1 MISVKS
7 RKYPANAVFL
17 PTRRIA
23 VFQVDSCRKIFR
35 AYRLFPVFRPVGT
48 ESDWQFAYFRHM
60 ASWNTIWRK
69 SFTEKPYRLGL
80 HIVFWILYFF
90 AFSFWDYFL
99 LSLTGWT
106 GKGLVVTF
114 WVSMVINIIIIVSS
128 AYLTFFTAYRLLV
141 KRQRYLW
148 FFVTLIAV
156 VLLFCLMLGCGQFL
170 SNWLIPRLGVTSC
183 PPEVDSAMRKMSH
196 GVWGVIQMVLS
207 YFALLCLP
215 VAAKF
220 FRDQMRL
227 QYRKNDLEKQNMQL
241 QMDFLKA
248 QIHPHFLFN
257 TLNNIYSLTTNMDSA
272 KASEVVFGLSS
283 LLRYALYEGRSELI
297 PLQKE
302 VTMLQHFIDL
312 EVIRSDDLQL
322 TVDFPQ
328 QVDEQ
333 IKLPPF
339 LLLPL
344 VENAFKHGVNS
355 QFDLSNVQIKLTVD
369 AVKIEL
375 TVSNNFDKDYR
386 RHNEGGI
393 GLVNLRKRLDYY
405 YGKNYTFETK
415 EIGNQFIA
423 HLILP
428 KSCPKSNA

>member
-1 MISVKS
+1 M
-7 RKYPANAVFL
+7 
-17 PTRRIA
+17 T
-23 VFQVDSCRKIFR
+23 
-35 AYRLFPVFRPVGT
+35 T
-48 ESDWQFAYFRHM
+48 
-60 ASWNTIWRK
+60 WNNIWRK
-69 SFTEKPYRLGL
+69 SFTERPYRFGL
-80 HIVFWILYFF
+80 HIAFWILYFI
-90 AFSFWDYFL
+90 AFSFWDYYL
-99 LSLTGWT
+99 LSLTGWA
-106 GKGLVVTF
+106 GKGFTVTF
-114 WVSMVINIIIIVSS
+114 WISMAINVILVVSS
-128 AYLTFFTAYRLLV
+128 AYLTFFTAYRFLV
-141 KRQRYLW
+141 KRQKYLW
-148 FFVTLIAV
+148 FFLTLAAD
-156 VLLFCLMLGCGQFL
+156 VLLFCVFLALGQAFTMWIL
-170 SNWLIPRLGVTSC
+170 PHLGVTSC
-183 PPEVDSAMRKMSH
+183 PKPDATISKMSK
-196 GVWGVIQMVLS
+196 GAWGIVQMVLS

-227 QYRKNDLEKQNMQL
+227 QYRKIDLEKQNMQL

-257 TLNNIYSLTTNMDSA
+257 TLNNIYSLTTNMESG
-272 KASEVVFGLSS
+272 KASDVVFGLSS

-297 PLQKE
+297 SLEKE
-302 VTMLQHFIDL
+302 INMLQHFIDL

-322 TVDFPQ
+322 TVDFPKQ
-328 QVDEQ
+328 IDEQ

-355 QFDLSNVQIKLTVD
+355 QFGLSNVQIKLTAD

-375 TVSNNFDKDYR
+375 TVSNNFDRDYR

-405 YGKNYTFETK
+405 YVKNYTFETK

-428 KSCPKSNA
+428 VSCPKSNA

>member
-1 MISVKS
+1 M
-7 RKYPANAVFL
+7 
-17 PTRRIA
+17 T
-23 VFQVDSCRKIFR
+23 
-35 AYRLFPVFRPVGT
+35 
-48 ESDWQFAYFRHM
+48 
-60 ASWNTIWRK
+60 SWNNIWRK
-69 SFTEKPYRLGL
+69 SFTERPYRLGL
-80 HIVFWILYFF
+80 HIAFWILYFL
-90 AFSFWDYFL
+90 AFSFWDHFL

-106 GKGLVVTF
+106 GRGLIVAF
-114 WVSMVINIIIIVSS
+114 WVSMTLNIIVVVFST
-128 AYLTFFTAYRLLV
+128 YLTLFTAYRFLV
-141 KRQRYLW
+141 RRQKYLW
-148 FFVTLIAV
+148 FFLTLALAV
-156 VLLFCLMLGCGQFL
+156 LVFCVLLAMGQVL
-170 SNWLIPRLGVTSC
+170 TMWVLPHLGVTSC
-183 PPEVDSAMRKMSH
+183 PKLDSKISELGRGA
-196 GVWGVIQMVLS
+196 WGIVQMVLS

-227 QYRKNDLEKQNMQL
+227 QYHKNDLEKQNMQL

-297 PLQKE
+297 SLQKE
-302 VTMLQHFIDL
+302 VSMLQHFIDL
-312 EVIRSDDLQL
+312 EVIRSDDIQL

-328 QVDEQ
+328 QIGEQ

-355 QFDLSNVQIKLTVD
+355 QFSLSNVQIKL
-369 AVKIEL
+369 AVNVTSIDL
-375 TVSNNFDKDYR
+375 TVSNNFDRDYR

-405 YGKNYTFETK
+405 YPKNYTFETK

-428 KSCPKSNA
+428 ISCPKSNA

>member
-1 MISVKS
+1 M
-7 RKYPANAVFL
+7 
-17 PTRRIA
+17 T
-23 VFQVDSCRKIFR
+23 
-35 AYRLFPVFRPVGT
+35 T
-48 ESDWQFAYFRHM
+48 
-60 ASWNTIWRK
+60 WNNIWRK
-69 SFTEKPYRLGL
+69 SFTERYYRWGL
-80 HIVFWILYFF
+80 HIVFWILYFL

-106 GKGLVVTF
+106 GRGLIVAF
-114 WVSMVINIIIIVSS
+114 WVSMTLNIIVVVVS
-128 AYLTFFTAYRLLV
+128 AYLTLFTAYRFLV
-141 KRQRYLW
+141 KRQKYLW
-148 FFVTLIAV
+148 FFLTLALD
-156 VLLFCLMLGCGQFL
+156 VLVFCFFLAMGQVL
-170 SNWLIPRLGVTSC
+170 TMWILPHLGVKDC
-183 PPEVDSAMRKMSH
+183 PKLDSKISELGRGA
-196 GVWGVIQMVLS
+196 WGIVQMVLS

-227 QYRKNDLEKQNMQL
+227 QYRKNDLEQQNMQL

-257 TLNNIYSLTTNMDSA
+257 TLNNIYALTTNMESA

-297 PLQKE
+297 SLQKE
-302 VTMLQHFIDL
+302 VSMLQHFIDL

-322 TVDFPQ
+322 TVDLPEQ
-328 QVDEQ
+328 IDEY

-355 QFDLSNVQIKLTVD
+355 QFSLSNVQIKL
-369 AVKIEL
+369 AVKADQIEL
-375 TVSNNFDKDYR
+375 TVSNNFDRDYR
-386 RHNEGGI
+386 LHNEGGI
-393 GLVNLRKRLDYY
+393 GLANLRKRLDYY
-405 YGKNYTFETK
+405 YAKNYTFETK

-428 KSCPKSNA
+428 VSCPKSNA

>member
-1 MISVKS
+1 
-7 RKYPANAVFL
+7 
-17 PTRRIA
+17 
-23 VFQVDSCRKIFR
+23 
-35 AYRLFPVFRPVGT
+35 
-48 ESDWQFAYFRHM
+48 
-60 ASWNTIWRK
+60 
-69 SFTEKPYRLGL
+69 LGL
-80 HIVFWILYFF
+80 HIAFWILYFIAF
-90 AFSFWDYFL
+90 AFWDYYL
-99 LSLTGWT
+99 LSLTGWA
-106 GKGLVVTF
+106 GKGFTVTF
-114 WVSMVINIIIIVSS
+114 WISMAINVILVVSS
-128 AYLTFFTAYRLLV
+128 AYLTFFTAYRFLV
-141 KRQRYLW
+141 KRQKYLW
-148 FFVTLIAV
+148 FFLTLAAD
-156 VLLFCLMLGCGQFL
+156 VLLFCVFLALGQAFSMWIL
-170 SNWLIPRLGVTSC
+170 PHLGVTSC
-183 PPEVDSAMRKMSH
+183 PKPDATISKLSKGA
-196 GVWGVIQMVLS
+196 WGIVQMVLS

-227 QYRKNDLEKQNMQL
+227 QYRKNDLEKQNIQL

-257 TLNNIYSLTTNMDSA
+257 TLNNIYSLTTNMESA

-297 PLQKE
+297 SLEKE
-302 VTMLQHFIDL
+302 INMLQHFIDL

-322 TVDFPQ
+322 TVDFPKQ
-328 QVDEQ
+328 IDEQ

-355 QFDLSNVQIKLTVD
+355 QFGLSNVQIKLAAD
-369 AVKIEL
+369 ATKIEL
-375 TVSNNFDKDYR
+375 TVSNNFDRDYR

-393 GLVNLRKRLDYY
+393 GLANLRKRLDYY

-428 KSCPKSNA
+428 KSCLKSNA

>member
-1 MISVKS
+1 M
-7 RKYPANAVFL
+7 
-17 PTRRIA
+17 T
-23 VFQVDSCRKIFR
+23 
-35 AYRLFPVFRPVGT
+35 T
-48 ESDWQFAYFRHM
+48 
-60 ASWNTIWRK
+60 WNNIWRK
-69 SFTEKPYRLGL
+69 SFSERPYRLGL
-80 HIVFWILYFF
+80 HIAFWILYFIAF
-90 AFSFWDYFL
+90 AFWDYYL
-99 LSLTGWT
+99 LSLTGWA
-106 GKGLVVTF
+106 GKGFTVTF
-114 WVSMVINIIIIVSS
+114 WISMAINIILVVSS
-128 AYLTFFTAYRLLV
+128 AYLTFFTAYRFLV
-141 KRQRYLW
+141 KRQKYLW
-148 FFVTLIAV
+148 FFLTLAAD
-156 VLLFCLMLGCGQFL
+156 VLLFCVFLALGQAFSMWIL
-170 SNWLIPRLGVTSC
+170 PHLGVTSC
-183 PPEVDSAMRKMSH
+183 PKPDATISKLSKGA
-196 GVWGVIQMVLS
+196 WGIVQMVLS

-227 QYRKNDLEKQNMQL
+227 QYRKNDLEKQNIQL

-257 TLNNIYSLTTNMDSA
+257 TLNNIYSLTTNMESA

-297 PLQKE
+297 SLEKE
-302 VTMLQHFIDL
+302 INMLQHFIDL

-322 TVDFPQ
+322 TVDFPKQ
-328 QVDEQ
+328 IDEQ

-355 QFDLSNVQIKLTVD
+355 QFGLSNVQIKLAAD
-369 AVKIEL
+369 ATKIEL
-375 TVSNNFDKDYR
+375 TVSNNFDRDYR

-393 GLVNLRKRLDYY
+393 GLANLRKRLDYY

-428 KSCPKSNA
+428 KSCLKSNA

>member
-1 MISVKS
+1 M
-7 RKYPANAVFL
+7 
-17 PTRRIA
+17 T
-23 VFQVDSCRKIFR
+23 
-35 AYRLFPVFRPVGT
+35 
-48 ESDWQFAYFRHM
+48 
-60 ASWNTIWRK
+60 SWNNIWRK
-69 SFTEKPYRLGL
+69 SFTEKPYRIGL
-80 HIVFWILYFF
+80 HITFWFLYFF

-99 LSLTGWT
+99 LSLTGW
-106 GKGLVVTF
+106 KGNDLFIVLRI
-114 WVSMVINIIIIVSS
+114 SMVLNVIIIVGST
-128 AYLTFFTAYRLLV
+128 YLTLFTTYRLLV
-141 KRQRYLW
+141 KRQKYLW
-148 FFVTLIAV
+148 FFVTLLV
-156 VLLFCLMLGCGQFL
+156 NVLVFCLILTGGEFL
-170 SNWLIPRLGVTSC
+170 SNLLIPRFGVISC
-183 PPEVDSAMRKMSH
+183 PPQKDPAISEMGR
-196 GVWGVIQMVLS
+196 GIWGIVQMIIS

-257 TLNNIYSLTTNMDSA
+257 TLNNIYSLTTNLDSA

-302 VTMLQHFIDL
+302 VDMLQHFIDL

-322 TVDFPQ
+322 RVDFPK
-328 QVDEQ
+328 QVEEQ

-355 QFDLSNVQIKLTVD
+355 QFSLSSVQIQLRVN
-369 AVKIEL
+369 AAKIEL
-375 TVSNNFDKDYR
+375 TVSNNFDKDFR
-386 RHNEGGI
+386 QRNTGGI
-393 GLVNLRKRLDYY
+393 GLANLRKRLDYY
-405 YGKNYTFETK
+405 YAGNYTFETE

-428 KSCPKSNA
+428 ILCPKSNV